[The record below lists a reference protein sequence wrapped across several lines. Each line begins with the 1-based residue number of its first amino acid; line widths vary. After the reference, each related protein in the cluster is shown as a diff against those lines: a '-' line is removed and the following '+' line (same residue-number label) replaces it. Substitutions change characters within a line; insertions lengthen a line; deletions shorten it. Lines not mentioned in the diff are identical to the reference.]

1 MGEPPRRFAHYRLLR
16 LLGKGGMG
24 SVYLAYDERREREVA
39 LKVLPDDLADDT
51 QFRDRFRREA
61 RIAADLTQAE
71 AARAEAEAATSGGGN
86 TLADAR
92 TRSLQLT
99 AKARDDAAAATARR
113 IAEVDAGLEAHAEQ
127 AANRLSDQRQ
137 AALAELDAVAG
148 TATVDLVRR
157 VSGIEISNDEAASA
171 VKKVAA

>member
-1 MGEPPRRFAHYRLLR
+1 MPQFDFHQALPQVIWLALVFGIL
-16 LLGKGGMG
+16 
-24 SVYLAYDERREREVA
+24 YLAVRA
-39 LKVLPDDLADDT
+39 LLPRVEKVVDN
-51 QFRDRFRREA
+51 RKA